1 MQRRSRLSSHEQRAR
16 GQDCPNQRS
25 HEAVA
30 LPLCSHAY
38 VCKRQRSPRV
48 LTVGPNGAHTNECPV
63 LEAGLHDRSWRA
75 SRTRFFFFFSFF
87 LPPLRKAGSPV
98 PPVATLFAPPR
109 DTFAAAVWSALLRRS
124 DRRKF
129 ARATRQDPWRLFG
142 AEQER
147 RSFGHYL
154 LVAGQDVLHSAIRQA
169 RSLTQIAERA
179 TILTLHATCTF
190 ARI

>member
-1 MQRRSRLSSHEQRAR
+1 MPTRTSAPSLKPA
-16 GQDCPNQRS
+16 CTT
-25 HEAVA
+25 A
-30 LPLCSHAY
+30 LGGRPE
-38 VCKRQRSPRV
+38 R
-48 LTVGPNGAHTNECPV
+48 
-63 LEAGLHDRSWRA
+63 D
-75 SRTRFFFFFSFF
+75 FFFFFFAFLSVF

-109 DTFAAAVWSALLRRS
+109 ATFAAAVWSALLRRS